1 MQVGL
6 VVMDEDPADALT
18 IVRAADRAGIHSL
31 WSIDYY
37 NRSSLTRA
45 AAFAAVSE
53 TAIVGTSVTPLFARA
68 PLALAAAA
76 ADVQGIAGGRFV
88 LGVGSSTRRMNQDW
102 YGTALR
108 HPAPQVR
115 ERIELIRRLT
125 AHRSGPFRYEGQ
137 FDQVSMAHYDRTALP
152 DSLTILAAGV
162 GEHMVRVAGEC
173 ADGFVGHTIASA
185 GYLRDTARPL
195 LAEGAARAGR
205 DVAGLRMTTQIVSA
219 ASSDPRAARRDA
231 AAQVGF
237 YSTPKGYDALF
248 PDGQF
253 AAERIAA
260 RDALARGDVAGV
272 IAAGEAMVE
281 ERAVFGTPEDVA
293 GQLRRYADVVDWA
306 ILYPPHFG
314 VDPERIH
321 ANELSLV
328 VLMCATE
335 ACTNRHV
342 RCDRSWPARRRDS
355 RSRRGDDRTAGPRGR
370 WPTRGSG
377 EPPPPGRRRGRRR
390 TGRVSSRGRGLL
402 ASDDR
407 LCSSVR
413 PHRDRWAAGRGPR

>member
-125 AHRSGPFRYEGQ
+125 AHRGGPFRYEGR
-137 FDQVSMAHYDRTALP
+137 FD
-152 DSLTILAAGV
+152 
-162 GEHMVRVAGEC
+162 RV
-173 ADGFVGHTIASA
+173 
-185 GYLRDTARPL
+185 
-195 LAEGAARAGR
+195 
-205 DVAGLRMTTQIVSA
+205 
-219 ASSDPRAARRDA
+219 
-231 AAQVGF
+231 
-237 YSTPKGYDALF
+237 
-248 PDGQF
+248 
-253 AAERIAA
+253 
-260 RDALARGDVAGV
+260 
-272 IAAGEAMVE
+272 
-281 ERAVFGTPEDVA
+281 
-293 GQLRRYADVVDWA
+293 
-306 ILYPPHFG
+306 
-314 VDPERIH
+314 
-321 ANELSLV
+321 
-328 VLMCATE
+328 
-335 ACTNRHV
+335 
-342 RCDRSWPARRRDS
+342 S
-355 RSRRGDDRTAGPRGR
+355 RSEEHTSELQSHVNLVCRLLLEKKNQRVRT
-370 WPTRGSG
+370 
-377 EPPPPGRRRGRRR
+377 
-390 TGRVSSRGRGLL
+390 LL
-402 ASDDR
+402 
-407 LCSSVR
+407 SSV
-413 PHRDRWAAGRGPR
+413 